1 MYRKSFVIIT
11 VFFWLSKKDI
21 NDIYEKKLMPMLY
34 FPLFFYSPFIKC
46 ISSTSI
52 FTSFVLCII
61 LCLFRRDRK
70 YCFFPS
76 FPCFLFTLVDTAL
89 APLILLKYLHLSV
102 FLDHFR
108 LLYNKALGVKTAIWV
123 TPSKPVIGY
132 SAQFLCPLK
141 FLLALA

>member
-1 MYRKSFVIIT
+1 MNLKVSYMYCKSFVVIT

-34 FPLFFYSPFIKC
+34 FPLFFYSPFIKTT
-46 ISSTSI
+46 SPTSI

-61 LCLFRRDRK
+61 LCLSRRDRK
-70 YCFFPS
+70 YYFFPP

-89 APLILLKYLHLSV
+89 ASLISLKYFHLSV

-108 LLYNKALGVKTAIWV
+108 LLYNKALGVKTAI
-123 TPSKPVIGY
+123 
-132 SAQFLCPLK
+132 
-141 FLLALA
+141 